1 MAQLTIRLDDDLA
14 AQIKA
19 HTDGLGR
26 SVNGWAVAVLRTAID
41 PEFADSDTERTR
53 GRLARA
59 GLLMTPSS
67 ALRRP
72 RPEPEK
78 LLAARRAAGRG
89 TSAAA
94 IVVDDRD

>member
-14 AQIKA
+14 AQVKA
-19 HTDGLGR
+19 HAEGLGR

-41 PEFADSDTERTR
+41 PDLADSDTERTR

-59 GLLMTPSS
+59 GLLMTPSPV
-67 ALRRP
+67 LRRP
-72 RPEPEK
+72 RPDPEE
-78 LLAARRAAGRG
+78 LRAARRAAGRG

-94 IVVDDRD
+94 IVVDERD

>member
-19 HTDGLGR
+19 HTDGLGW

-41 PEFADSDTERTR
+41 PDFADSDTERTR

-59 GLLMTPSS
+59 GLLTVSS
-67 ALRRP
+67 SKLRHARP
-72 RPEPEK
+72 DPGQ
-78 LLAARRAAGRG
+78 LDAARRAAGRG

-94 IVVDDRD
+94 IVVDERD